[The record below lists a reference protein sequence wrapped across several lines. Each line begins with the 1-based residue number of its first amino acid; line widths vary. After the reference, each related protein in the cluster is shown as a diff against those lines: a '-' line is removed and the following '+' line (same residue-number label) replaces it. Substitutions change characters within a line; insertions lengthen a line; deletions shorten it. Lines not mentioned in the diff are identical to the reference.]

1 MISINAMILAAGL
14 GTRLRPYSLVRPK
27 PLFPVL
33 GRPLL
38 ALIIRQLCQAFPC
51 TKTGNSRNAGSIVV
65 NAFHLRDQIA
75 DFLRHETDV
84 RVQMEERELG
94 TGGGLRLARHCFGN
108 APVLVTNGD
117 IYHNIDYSRVYE
129 HHIVSGHPVTLVLHD
144 SPRFNNVSV
153 TKEGRILGFGPLP
166 RKGVGQHRDSDGLKK
181 LAFTGIHVIN
191 PEILDQIPVN
201 SFYNI
206 IDCYRE
212 LILRDQTVQGF
223 VVKDHFWTDIGTPA
237 DYLDLHAALL
247 TDKKGNLKTAESVI
261 RNPFFISSDAIMGSD
276 VRLNDWV
283 SIGPGAKT
291 GNNVTLTRVVVWD
304 GAEVESG
311 AVLSDTIVV

>member
-14 GTRLRPYSLVRPK
+14 GTRLRPYSLARPK

-38 ALIIRQLCQAFPC
+38 ELIIKQLCLAFPC
-51 TKTGNSRNAGSIVV
+51 TEMSNSRETRSIVV

-75 DFLRHETDV
+75 GFLRDRADI

-94 TGGGLRLARHCFGN
+94 TGGGLRLAMYGFVNG
-108 APVLVTNGD
+108 PVLVTNGD

-129 HHIVSGHPVTLVLHD
+129 YHITSGHDVTLVLHD
-144 SPRFNNVSV
+144 CPRFNNVSV
-153 TKEGRILGFGPLP
+153 TEDGRILGFVSAFRDGTG
-166 RKGVGQHRDSDGLKK
+166 RHRDSGEAKK

-191 PEILDQIPVN
+191 LEILEQIPRD

-206 IDCYRE
+206 IDLYRA
-212 LILRDQTVQGF
+212 LISRGRTVRGF

-247 TDKKGNLKTAESVI
+247 TGKNLKTVESVTG
-261 RNPFFISSDAIMGSD
+261 NPFFVSPDAIMGSE
-276 VRLNDWV
+276 VGLNDWV
-283 SIGPGAKT
+283 SIGAGAKT
-291 GNNVTLTRVVVWD
+291 GKGATLTRVVVWD
-304 GAEVESG
+304 GAEVEPG

>member
-38 ALIIRQLCQAFPC
+38 ALIIKQLCLAFPC
-51 TKTGNSRNAGSIVV
+51 TEMSNSRETRSIVV

-75 DFLRHETDV
+75 DFLRDRADI
-84 RVQMEERELG
+84 RVQMEDRELG
-94 TGGGLRLARHCFGN
+94 TGGGLRLAMHGFANG
-108 APVLVTNGD
+108 PVLVTNGD

-129 HHIVSGHPVTLVLHD
+129 HHIASGNPVTLVLHD
-144 SPRFNNVSV
+144 CPRFNNVSV
-153 TKEGRILGFGPLP
+153 TEDGRIMGFVSTFRDETG
-166 RKGVGQHRDSDGLKK
+166 RHRDSCEAKK

-191 PEILDQIPVN
+191 PEILEQIPPG

-206 IDCYRE
+206 IDLYRA
-212 LILRDQTVQGF
+212 LISRGSTVRGF

-247 TDKKGNLKTAESVI
+247 TGKNLKTAESVTG
-261 RNPFFISSDAIMGSD
+261 NPFFISPDAIMGSK
-276 VRLNDWV
+276 VGLNDWV
-283 SIGPGAKT
+283 SIGAGAKV
-291 GNNVTLTRVVVWD
+291 GKGATLTRVVVWD
-304 GAEVESG
+304 GAEVKPG